1 MPNSST
7 ASPKAKTRRKLSMGL
22 CPAEHGAV
30 PSSTRGVPSS
40 TRGVPSEH
48 GVMVSL
54 GTKDK
59 PVEASIAHHG
69 AVFNFLQAHLL

>member
-1 MPNSST
+1 MPDSST

-30 PSSTRGVPSS
+30 L
-40 TRGVPSEH
+40 SEH
-48 GVMVSL
+48 GAVSRMVSP

-59 PVEASIAHHG
+59 VVEASIAHHG
-69 AVFNFLQAHLL
+69 AVPSGHGGVVRVLQAHLL